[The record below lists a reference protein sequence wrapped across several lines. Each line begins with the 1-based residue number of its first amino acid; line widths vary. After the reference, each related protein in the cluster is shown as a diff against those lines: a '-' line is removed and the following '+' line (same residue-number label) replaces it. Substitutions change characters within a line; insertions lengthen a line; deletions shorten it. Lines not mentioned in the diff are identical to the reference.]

1 MSLLLGVLLFSWA
14 SHSILYIPF
23 IRLLYSWRFQRLAQK
38 TRDAFEKRTPIFDKL
53 HKNKAGTPVGG
64 GLLIIALTTI
74 LFPMV
79 MLLLHY
85 FWVPIT
91 AVHAMGSEIK
101 ILLFTFVSFGLLG
114 LLDDMKKTFSFLKG
128 SDFFGLRLRH
138 KLILEIL
145 IASIIGFW
153 FVHDL
158 KIDIFYVPILGVFH
172 MGWWFIPFTAFV
184 IIAFANA
191 FNITDGLD
199 GLASGVLMI
208 ALVAFWVIS
217 ASILDTP
224 LSMFIALWLG
234 GIIAFLY
241 FNIFPARIFLG
252 DVGALS
258 FGATF
263 AVVGLMLGKTPALL
277 VIGGIFVLEVL
288 SSLLQLLSKKFFH
301 RKVFPVAPFHLWLQY
316 HGWPEPKIVMRFWI
330 ISIVLA
336 LLGLWIALLTRYP
349 API

>member
-1 MSLLLGVLLFSWA
+1 MSLLLGVLLFSWL

-23 IRLLYSWRFQRLAQK
+23 IRLLYIWRFQRLRQR
-38 TRDAFEKRTPIFDKL
+38 TLDVFERRTPIFDKL
-53 HKNKAGTPVGG
+53 HRNKAGTPVGG
-64 GLLIIALTTI
+64 GLLIIVLTTI
-74 LFPMV
+74 LFPLV

-91 AVHAMGSEIK
+91 AVYAMWSEIK

-114 LLDDMKKTFSFLKG
+114 LVDDMKKTFVWLKG

-138 KLILEIL
+138 KLILEIV

-153 FVHDL
+153 LVHDL
-158 KIDIFYVPILGVFH
+158 KIDIFYVPLVGVFH
-172 MGWWFIPFTAFV
+172 LGWWFVPFAAFV

-199 GLASGVLMI
+199 GLASGLLMI
-208 ALVAFWVIS
+208 ALAAFWIIS

-224 LSMFIALWLG
+224 LSLFIALWLG
-234 GIIAFLY
+234 GVIAFLY

-258 FGATF
+258 FGATL
-263 AVVGLMLGKTPALL
+263 AVVGLILGKAPALM
-277 VIGGIFVLEVL
+277 VIGGVFILEVA
-288 SSLLQLLSKKFFH
+288 SSLVQLLSKKFLH

-316 HGWPEPKIVMRFWI
+316 SGWPEPKIVMRFWI
-330 ISIVLA
+330 ISIVFA
-336 LLGLWIALLTRYP
+336 LFGLWIALLTGS
-349 API
+349 PIS